1 MAINIQQNVQQIHS
15 YFYFSSSM
23 LTPDDQLSYPFYPAR
38 FTCFFQSYL
47 ENKDDIFTANVVKE
61 YLLLQSQFSIAVFT
75 KQVHFDI
82 ARDQIFESCNI
93 ALALVSTATL
103 LQSSLPGPLKGSIFV
118 INCGAIRTFFVS

>member
-1 MAINIQQNVQQIHS
+1 MINYLI
-15 YFYFSSSM
+15 
-23 LTPDDQLSYPFYPAR
+23 R
-38 FTCFFQSYL
+38 FIRLDSLVFFQSYL

-61 YLLLQSQFSIAVFT
+61 YLLLQSQFSIAVST